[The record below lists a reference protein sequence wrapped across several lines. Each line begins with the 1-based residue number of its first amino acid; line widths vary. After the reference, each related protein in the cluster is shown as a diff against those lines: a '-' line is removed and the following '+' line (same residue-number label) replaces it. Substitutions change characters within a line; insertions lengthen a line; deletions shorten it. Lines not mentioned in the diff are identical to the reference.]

1 MGNEDIKTERS
12 RAFIYRGSLPP
23 ALGLL
28 FLAPVLLLFLSVAAV
43 ALAGGTVAAFA
54 LPLLLG
60 RRAGR
65 RADDRSIT
73 LEPDQYSHIDDDR
86 RQLPPR

>member
-1 MGNEDIKTERS
+1 MDNEDSKTERS
-12 RAFIYRGSLPP
+12 RTFVYRGTLPP

-28 FLAPVLLLFLSVAAV
+28 LLVPILFLFLSVAAV
-43 ALAGGTVAAFA
+43 ALAGGTVAAFV

-60 RRAGR
+60 RRAR
-65 RADDRSIT
+65 RHADDRSIT
-73 LEPDQYSHIDDDR
+73 LEPDQYAHIDSDQ